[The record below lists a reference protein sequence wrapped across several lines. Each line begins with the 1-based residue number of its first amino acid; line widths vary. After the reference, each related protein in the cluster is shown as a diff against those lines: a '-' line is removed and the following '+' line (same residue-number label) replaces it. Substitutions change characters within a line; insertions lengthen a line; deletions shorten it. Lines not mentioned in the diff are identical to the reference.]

1 MKRYRIIKKVMLNFC
16 GAQDNYDLF
25 IDPVGDVFLET
36 DGTTIWLLKDDKR
49 HETNNMPGYINLLLE
64 RKSIEEQPWKVQ
76 PTRDS
81 RE

>member
-1 MKRYRIIKKVMLNFC
+1 MMLNFC

-64 RKSIEEQPWKVQ
+64 GNLSKNNPGRFNLPEIPEE
-76 PTRDS
+76 
-81 RE
+81 

>member
-1 MKRYRIIKKVMLNFC
+1 MMLNFC

-64 RKSIEEQPWKVQ
+64 EIYRKTTLEGSTFQRFQKE
-76 PTRDS
+76 
-81 RE
+81 